1 PFPLTNAQ
9 KKAIDTILKD
19 FGGTHAMSRLL
30 EGDVG
35 SGKTAVAATTAYA
48 VATSRPPISSS
59 KDIGNSQ
66 SSSATR
72 RIDTRGVSGN
82 TMSVAQR
89 SPQQRNSPK
98 FEMPSEWGNLQV
110 AYMAPTE
117 ILAKQHF
124 ESFIEYFKHL
134 PIQIG
139 LLTGSVCMKF
149 PSKVDGT

>member
-1 PFPLTNAQ
+1 
-9 KKAIDTILKD
+9 
-19 FGGTHAMSRLL
+19 MSRLL

-48 VATSRPPISSS
+48 VATSRPPEGLGKKI
-59 KDIGNSQ
+59 
-66 SSSATR
+66 
-72 RIDTRGVSGN
+72 
-82 TMSVAQR
+82 
-89 SPQQRNSPK
+89 
-98 FEMPSEWGNLQV
+98 EYGNLQV

-139 LLTGSVCMKF
+139 LITGSGCMKF
-149 PSKVDGT
+149 PSKSDPR